1 VDQTDQTRPI
11 VCGVDHSSEAR
22 AAASAASGLSE
33 RLGSQI
39 VLVHA
44 VQPPIPAREIG
55 MPVASTNFATVD
67 QMREGGETLLEE
79 IVAEVG
85 AGREITTTV
94 RIGSA
99 AEVIAAVAEEVN
111 AEFVVVGSRGLG
123 SVGALLLGS
132 VSLRLAAQGP
142 CPTVIVPP
150 SAGTIAEGPIMCA
163 VDDSDGARAALAT
176 AAKLAERLGV
186 QLLLVNAAHGDGD
199 APSAAG
205 AELLAQLAFE
215 TGLGTNAERILLR
228 GEPAGAIVEAADAH
242 TAAMIVI
249 GSRGRG
255 ALASS
260 VLGSVSAAVANR
272 SACPVIVVRG
282 QAEPDPR

>member
-1 VDQTDQTRPI
+1 MDQMGPL
-11 VCGVDHSSEAR
+11 VCGVDHSSGAR
-22 AAASAASGLSE
+22 AAAKAAGELSE
-33 RLGSQI
+33 RLRSQM

-55 MPVASTNFATVD
+55 MPAASTNFAAID
-67 QMREGGETLLEE
+67 QMREAGETLLEE
-79 IVAEVG
+79 IVEEVG
-85 AGREITTTV
+85 ADRDLTREV
-94 RIGSA
+94 RFGGA
-99 AEVIAAVAEEVN
+99 AEVIAAVAKKVN

-150 SAGTIAEGPIMCA
+150 SAGTIGEGPIVCA
-163 VDDSDGARAALAT
+163 VDSSDGARAALAI
-176 AAKLAERLGV
+176 AAKLAEPLGM
-186 QLLLVNAAHGDGD
+186 QLLLVNAADDD
-199 APSAAG
+199 ASSSRG

-215 TGLGTNAERILLR
+215 TGLGTKPERILV
-228 GEPAGAIVEAADAH
+228 GGQPAAAIVEAADAH
-242 TAAMIVI
+242 TAKMIVI

-260 VLGSVSAAVANR
+260 VLGSVSSAVAIR
-272 SACPVIVVRG
+272 SGCPVIVVRA
-282 QAEPDPR
+282 QAEPDRR